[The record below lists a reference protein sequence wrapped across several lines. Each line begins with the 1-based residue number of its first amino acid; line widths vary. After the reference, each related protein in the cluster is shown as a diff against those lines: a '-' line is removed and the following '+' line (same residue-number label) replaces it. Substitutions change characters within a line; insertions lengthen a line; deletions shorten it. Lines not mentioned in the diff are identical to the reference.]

1 MAGKSRLFGVVVGMT
16 ETVVLWVR
24 IPPGVQ
30 ITVAEYQR
38 KVGVNQKVER
48 FRAIYVQYLTFY

>member
-1 MAGKSRLFGVVVGMT
+1 MAGKSRLFGVVVGMA

-30 ITVAEYQR
+30 ITVAENQR